1 MKIYRSKIHLNLKKI
16 NAKNKQKNIDNAHE
30 ERFNYGLISIMGFFY
45 TFVSYTS
52 EHYIFFY
59 SKIDICFQHIY
70 FKTNIN
76 NYVGKFHCDVCSTF
90 KILNSIIILVK
101 RE

>member
-16 NAKNKQKNIDNAHE
+16 NAMNKQKNIDIAYE
-30 ERFNYGLISIMGFFY
+30 ERFDYGLISINYVFFY

-52 EHYIFFY
+52 EHDIFFY

-76 NYVGKFHCDVCSTF
+76 NYVGRFH
-90 KILNSIIILVK
+90 
-101 RE
+101 

>member
-1 MKIYRSKIHLNLKKI
+1 M
-16 NAKNKQKNIDNAHE
+16 NKQKNIDIAYE
-30 ERFNYGLISIMGFFY
+30 ERFDYGLISINYGGFFFY

-52 EHYIFFY
+52 EHDIFFY

-76 NYVGKFHCDVCSTF
+76 KISLRCMFDIQDIKFYYYFSET
-90 KILNSIIILVK
+90 
-101 RE
+101 